1 MIPLSVPNL
10 LGREGDYLQACIE
23 SGFVSTAGPF
33 VPQFESRVAE
43 YTGAPAA
50 VSTNTGTAGL
60 HLAMHVLGVEHNDL
74 VIMPT
79 MTFVASANAISQCGA
94 TPLLIDI
101 DPDTWLLDA
110 DMVESFLETQTS
122 SGKRGRIDNQTGV
135 VCRQY

>member
-1 MIPLSVPNL
+1 MY
-10 LGREGDYLQACIE
+10 RERFRVHSWPVC
-23 SGFVSTAGPF
+23 ST
-33 VPQFESRVAE
+33 VRKSRCRIHWSS
-43 YTGAPAA
+43 AA

-110 DMVESFLETQTS
+110 DMVESFLETQTT
-122 SGKRGRIDNQTGV
+122 SGKRGRIHNQTGRCVSAILV
-135 VCRQY
+135 VYTKMVLWCRK